1 VFSVQLGDSSGI
13 GWLNI
18 TPGPVYGRGNVL
30 PRLSFQLV
38 ARTPRE
44 KMQVQIHQLHAELRC
59 ANEALGV
66 ATVTGLWPSFGDCH
80 FSIDVPASR
89 QALSFIS
96 EQFRGDTLDLKL
108 VLSGW
113 LYVLREAD
121 PDDRKV
127 MSAPD
132 PGEWG
137 FVSVGRGSTTELQVR
152 VSRGDWLKQVLEPIG
167 TLEYVL
173 TEIALPKGA
182 AGSTFSKALAHLREA
197 ERQYAL
203 GHDASVFSYCKAM
216 TEAMPGWPKDI
227 FSALV
232 DRQQAEILDALLKD
246 AVDYFNRGRHVA
258 QEGEQKGEFPIDHR
272 AAWFALT
279 LSKVLFAEI
288 AETVSAPHL

>member
-1 VFSVQLGDSSGI
+1 MFSVQLGDSSGI

-18 TPGPVYGRGNVL
+18 TPGPVYGRGIVL

-44 KMQVQIHQLHAELRC
+44 KMKVQIHQLHVELQC
-59 ANEALGV
+59 AKEVLGV
-66 ATVTGLWPSFGDCH
+66 ATVTGLWPSFGDYH
-80 FSIDVPASR
+80 FSIDVPVSR

-96 EQFRGDTLDLKL
+96 EQFTGDSLDLKL

-113 LYVLREAD
+113 LNVLREAD
-121 PDDRKV
+121 PEDRKV
-127 MSAPD
+127 MSAPE

-137 FVSVGRGSTTELQVR
+137 FVSVGRGSATELQVR
-152 VSRGDWLKQVLEPIG
+152 VSRSDWLKQVLEPIG

-203 GHDASVFSYCKAM
+203 
-216 TEAMPGWPKDI
+216 
-227 FSALV
+227 
-232 DRQQAEILDALLKD
+232 
-246 AVDYFNRGRHVA
+246 
-258 QEGEQKGEFPIDHR
+258 R
-272 AAWFALT
+272 A
-279 LSKVLFAEI
+279 
-288 AETVSAPHL
+288 